1 MAGLTRRHMQ
11 AVHRLLRER
20 LDKVPRSAVWEEI
33 RRTFE
38 IGEPRGRA
46 LHFSVD
52 QRQLLRAQCRLAW
65 GFDPLDG
72 VPQGNRREVAA
83 DAIDEKIARD
93 RPDDRHV
100 LVKGRLPEPLPSLA
114 SELSLRVPISGLN
127 ADAIVQV
134 LVIENLDSFDDWYAF
149 RAPAELADALVLY
162 RGHGGLARGTRNLL
176 AVLPEHISVTV
187 FPDWDPAGL
196 LIAQTLPRADALLLP
211 TLTDALLVKGS
222 TEHFFRQHRESR
234 HLDRAD
240 LGGWQAVWEQM
251 KVMRISVKQQHM
263 LALGAELIKDGA
275 KELRV
280 GKQVSSKP
288 LQAANTAC

>member
-1 MAGLTRRHMQ
+1 MQ

-38 IGEPRGRA
+38 VGEPRGRDLYFGA
-46 LHFSVD
+46 GQH
-52 QRQLLRAQCRLAW
+52 QLLREQCRSAW

-83 DAIDEKIARD
+83 SAIDEKIARD

-100 LVKGRLPEPLPSLA
+100 LIKGRLPEPLPSLA

-127 ADAIVQV
+127 PDTIVQV
-134 LVIENLDSFDDWYAF
+134 VVIENLDSFDDWYAF
-149 RAPAELADALVLY
+149 RSPPELADALVLY

-176 AVLPEHISVTV
+176 SVLPEHIPVTV

-196 LIAQTLPRADALLLP
+196 LIALTLPRADALLVP
-211 TLTDALLVKGS
+211 TLTDALLAKGS
-222 TEHFFRQHRESR
+222 PEHFAGQHREAR
-234 HLDRAD
+234 YLDKAD
-240 LGGWQAVWEQM
+240 PGGWQAVWDAM
-251 KVMRISVKQQHM
+251 KAARISLKQQHM
-263 LALGAELIKDGA
+263 LALGAA
-275 KELRV
+275 LRRISL
-280 GKQVSSKP
+280 GDRSKTLGDFRKLP
-288 LQAANTAC
+288 YP